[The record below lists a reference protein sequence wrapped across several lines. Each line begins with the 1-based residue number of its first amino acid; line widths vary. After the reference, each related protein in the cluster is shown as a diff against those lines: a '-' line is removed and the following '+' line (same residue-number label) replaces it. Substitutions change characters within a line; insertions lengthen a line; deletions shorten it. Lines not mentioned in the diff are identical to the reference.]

1 MCVCVCV
8 CVCVLATVLLQIS
21 NALTLPG
28 PEPPQGFHTA
38 TCQGHMPVQTI
49 THIKKTAAAVLLS
62 FSIFLKLVHVQVEL
76 LSGMGLGF
84 QDTNG
89 SAGSG
94 TLTSSGTYLTTAN
107 FTGNGSF
114 EAVVLP
120 SLTNTTGCGSYSNPL
135 IELAVLVTSLDAT
148 VRCCSCCACL
158 CHACTFKAFV
168 SFVGTGEVFRDA
180 WTVCCSG
187 LSALCCQVLA
197 CHWEV
202 QWKVFYMCSQLF

>member
-1 MCVCVCV
+1 
-8 CVCVLATVLLQIS
+8 
-21 NALTLPG
+21 
-28 PEPPQGFHTA
+28 
-38 TCQGHMPVQTI
+38 MPFQTI
-49 THIKKTAAAVLLS
+49 THTKITAAAAVLLPIS
-62 FSIFLKLVHVQVEL
+62 MVLTLTHIQVEL

-89 SAGSG
+89 STGSG

-148 VRCCSCCACL
+148 VRKCSCCAALSCAVLGYLILCL
-158 CHACTFKAFV
+158 VVSCMCV
-168 SFVGTGEVFRDA
+168 WGSFVLGWIKG
-180 WTVCCSG
+180 S
-187 LSALCCQVLA
+187 
-197 CHWEV
+197 
-202 QWKVFYMCSQLF
+202 SQGCMDCLL

>member
-1 MCVCVCV
+1 MF
-8 CVCVLATVLLQIS
+8 
-21 NALTLPG
+21 LTL
-28 PEPPQGFHTA
+28 T
-38 TCQGHMPVQTI
+38 
-49 THIKKTAAAVLLS
+49 
-62 FSIFLKLVHVQVEL
+62 HVQVEL

-120 SLTNTTGCGSYSNPL
+120 SLTNTTSCGSYSNPL

-148 VRCCSCCACL
+148 VCCCSCCAWLSHAVLGCL
-158 CHACTFKAFV
+158 MLCLAISCCAWLPHAVLGCFMLCWVVHAVLGDLTH
-168 SFVGTGEVFRDA
+168 
-180 WTVCCSG
+180 VCSMHLCRFLGQGKYPGAHG
-187 LSALCCQVLA
+187 LLAVAVWLPFALGFCPAIEKCIGSSSTCAANFSSCL
-197 CHWEV
+197 
-202 QWKVFYMCSQLF
+202 L

>member
-1 MCVCVCV
+1 
-8 CVCVLATVLLQIS
+8 LL
-21 NALTLPG
+21 
-28 PEPPQGFHTA
+28 
-38 TCQGHMPVQTI
+38 I
-49 THIKKTAAAVLLS
+49 THIKRTAAAAAVLLPIS
-62 FSIFLKLVHVQVEL
+62 MFLTLTHVQVEL

-120 SLTNTTGCGSYSNPL
+120 SLTNTTGCGSYSNSL

-148 VRCCSCCACL
+148 VRCCSCCAVLCACL
-158 CHACTFKAFV
+158 SHA
-168 SFVGTGEVFRDA
+168 VFGGLKH
-180 WTVCCSG
+180 VC
-187 LSALCCQVLA
+187 VR
-197 CHWEV
+197 
-202 QWKVFYMCSQLF
+202 QLRFLLG

>member
-1 MCVCVCV
+1 MY
-8 CVCVLATVLLQIS
+8 
-21 NALTLPG
+21 N
-28 PEPPQGFHTA
+28 
-38 TCQGHMPVQTI
+38 
-49 THIKKTAAAVLLS
+49 KRTAAAVQLPISMVLT
-62 FSIFLKLVHVQVEL
+62 LTHVQVEL

-114 EAVVLP
+114 ETVVLP

-148 VRCCSCCACL
+148 VRCCSCCAALSCAVLLLML
-158 CHACTFKAFV
+158 C
-168 SFVGTGEVFRDA
+168 
-180 WTVCCSG
+180 CCSCCAW
-187 LSALCCQVLA
+187 LSHAVLGCVMLCLVVSC
-197 CHWEV
+197 
-202 QWKVFYMCSQLF
+202 MCV

>member
-1 MCVCVCV
+1 MSVNTAACGRRVCVCV
-8 CVCVLATVLLQIS
+8 CVCATVLVQVLTPLMMLGQENSQRLSYS
-21 NALTLPG
+21 NLPRT
-28 PEPPQGFHTA
+28 HA
-38 TCQGHMPVQTI
+38 IQTVN
-49 THIKKTAAAVLLS
+49 HIKRAAAAVLLPNS
-62 FSIFLKLVHVQVEL
+62 MFLTLTHVQVEL

-114 EAVVLP
+114 EAAVLP

-148 VRCCSCCACL
+148 VCCCSCCAPLSCAVLGCFML
-158 CHACTFKAFV
+158 CWVV
-168 SFVGTGEVFRDA
+168 S
-180 WTVCCSG
+180 CCAG
-187 LSALCCQVLA
+187 
-197 CHWEV
+197 
-202 QWKVFYMCSQLF
+202 

>member
-1 MCVCVCV
+1 MF
-8 CVCVLATVLLQIS
+8 
-21 NALTLPG
+21 LTL
-28 PEPPQGFHTA
+28 T
-38 TCQGHMPVQTI
+38 
-49 THIKKTAAAVLLS
+49 
-62 FSIFLKLVHVQVEL
+62 HVQVEL

-148 VRCCSCCACL
+148 VRCCSCCA
-158 CHACTFKAFV
+158 V
-168 SFVGTGEVFRDA
+168 
-180 WTVCCSG
+180 
-187 LSALCCQVLA
+187 LSCAVLA
-197 CHWEV
+197 CLMLCLV
-202 QWKVFYMCSQLF
+202 VSSMCV